1 MQGGVVCGGGGEQ
14 AADGTPAG
22 GRTHN
27 QRNIIVPVIPSYRFR
42 DSHKRSLAHSSSPT
56 SSSPPRRL
64 SSVIHPFA
72 AHTSDVFFFLYKFS
86 FLFSFLPQCHRGC
99 WSAFFHFM
107 CYTSSTGLTPLVQT
121 SGKEMRAVKAQFSLL
136 KRRALLFA

>member
-42 DSHKRSLAHSSSPT
+42 DSYKRSLAHSSSPT
-56 SSSPPRRL
+56 SSSTPRRL

-72 AHTSDVFFFLYKFS
+72 AHTSDVFFLFFTNLAFS
-86 FLFSFLPQCHRGC
+86 FHFCLSVIVAAGAPSF
-99 WSAFFHFM
+99 
-107 CYTSSTGLTPLVQT
+107 TSCCTHQAQDSLHL
-121 SGKEMRAVKAQFSLL
+121 SRHLGKRCGQ
-136 KRRALLFA
+136 